1 MTKSLLLVMPDGTE
15 RELLIGKLDGAYSLL
30 CVDSPEDCPA
40 ILREKSF
47 SLSAVLV
54 DLRLTGNTGY
64 CFSEALPDNGPF
76 SRLPLIGVAPDVT
89 DEPAGWALERGF
101 SEIIEP
107 TLPQALLL
115 RRIQNVIRA
124 ADSMSFPEL
133 ERLLRALPANIFL
146 KDAQGRYVFSTQH
159 WHHLYHAEDPNWSI
173 RGLTDLEIRKD
184 KDNALKAMESDR
196 EIVRSGEGVNYLLQ
210 EKADGLVEYLE
221 LIKRPVRDERGAV
234 TGIVALINNVTE
246 QQLLK
251 MELEKRAQVDMLTE
265 LLNKVTTQ
273 ELIDMRI
280 DGCRRKKTMGTLMMI
295 DVDNFKSV
303 NDTYGHVIG
312 DRVLAELGRVFRTS
326 FRGTDVAG
334 RVGGDEF
341 MLFIPELATREAAE
355 ALARRIKDQ
364 VTKAFAGSPVEGK
377 ITISIGA
384 ALFPEHGQSF
394 EELYRAADK
403 ALYTVKRNGKAD
415 FHFYTEA

>member
-15 RELLIGKLDGAYSLL
+15 REHLIGKLDGAYSLL
-30 CVDSPEDCPA
+30 CVDSPEDYPA

-89 DEPAGWALERGF
+89 DELAGWVLERGF

-124 ADSMSFPEL
+124 TDSMSFPEL

-173 RGLTDLEIRKD
+173 RGLTDLEIKLLPDGARTITLELGVRFLTDWLDGD
-184 KDNALKAMESDR
+184 KYFAIKYPEHNLDRCRSQLALALDMEIKR
-196 EIVRSGEGVNYLLQ
+196 EEMKEIVNELSGN
-210 EKADGLVEYLE
+210 
-221 LIKRPVRDERGAV
+221 
-234 TGIVALINNVTE
+234 
-246 QQLLK
+246 
-251 MELEKRAQVDMLTE
+251 
-265 LLNKVTTQ
+265 
-273 ELIDMRI
+273 
-280 DGCRRKKTMGTLMMI
+280 
-295 DVDNFKSV
+295 
-303 NDTYGHVIG
+303 
-312 DRVLAELGRVFRTS
+312 
-326 FRGTDVAG
+326 
-334 RVGGDEF
+334 
-341 MLFIPELATREAAE
+341 
-355 ALARRIKDQ
+355 
-364 VTKAFAGSPVEGK
+364 
-377 ITISIGA
+377 
-384 ALFPEHGQSF
+384 
-394 EELYRAADK
+394 
-403 ALYTVKRNGKAD
+403 
-415 FHFYTEA
+415 